1 MICSALDL
9 IFSMFFQLLVQFV
22 QNTSIPLGQGLV
34 ESEPKD
40 ITCLS
45 LLPVTETSECN
56 RLMLP
61 GKICVADLCDPALH
75 TPSLFHHPSP
85 SVLLIRHS
93 RDGLKS
99 SAEWL
104 NLLIYSEV
112 WLVRNF
118 LLPSLSSS
126 GAFFPRTITSYILLV
141 IVYLYFYLLW
151 FHFPY

>member
-1 MICSALDL
+1 MICAALDL

-61 GKICVADLCDPALH
+61 GKIYVADLCDPALH
-75 TPSLFHHPSP
+75 TTVFTSP
-85 SVLLIRHS
+85 LWPHFLLQIRHS
-93 RDGLKS
+93 RDGGTS
-99 SAEWL
+99 SAE
-104 NLLIYSEV
+104 
-112 WLVRNF
+112 
-118 LLPSLSSS
+118 
-126 GAFFPRTITSYILLV
+126 
-141 IVYLYFYLLW
+141 
-151 FHFPY
+151 